1 MPETPGEVCRIL
13 LVDDHKLLME
23 GVRSLLAPYGHLRV
37 VGMACSGGEA
47 VALAAALSPHL
58 VVQTGR
64 AVLEVQPRVRIVV
77 YTGLEDQRWLPE
89 LVDLGIMGHVRKSE
103 PPGVLLR
110 AIESVR
116 RGEIFVTF
124 PDPGG
129 RMVALLR
136 ERRAA
141 DSAVGDAA
149 ADLRALSPREKQ
161 IFRLLADGK
170 SVKAIAGELFIS
182 PKTVETHKYNLLTK
196 LKAAS
201 VGDLVKIAIRH
212 GLVKV

>member
-1 MPETPGEVCRIL
+1 MN
-13 LVDDHKLLME
+13 
-23 GVRSLLAPYGHLRV
+23 GV
-37 VGMACSGGEA
+37 E
-47 VALAAALSPHL
+47 
-58 VVQTGR
+58 TGR

-129 RMVALLR
+129 AWPPCCSERLR
-136 ERRAA
+136 RRR
-141 DSAVGDAA
+141 AVGDAA

-161 IFRLLADGK
+161 IFRLLADGQK
-170 SVKAIAGELFIS
+170 RQGHCWRAVHQPQNSGN
-182 PKTVETHKYNLLTK
+182 P
-196 LKAAS
+196 
-201 VGDLVKIAIRH
+201 
-212 GLVKV
+212 